1 MLIFWLH
8 KNNVI
13 VSEYVLNIRMVRLM
27 DINYS
32 GGGKIRYNMLYEDS
46 GILLLLIE
54 YLSVTHFLF

>member
-32 GGGKIRYNMLYEDS
+32 GGVKLDTICCMKIV
-46 GILLLLIE
+46 E
-54 YLSVTHFLF
+54 YCYC